1 MSLDNMELKELKP
14 YFFQSFWY
22 ILEIVIVVVIIN
34 YILSVFFPINNFPE
48 FFSRCLGIYTV
59 YQIFIYSTL
68 KLANDA
74 KKDAY
79 SALKFMNETALL
91 LIEVYR
97 NDYASYFVLSIVLK
111 NHINLQLHKS
121 VFNMVEVREKYRK
134 LIENIDNKDIF
145 SIKLEIIS
153 INHELSLLDQEFLLS
168 IILRIIKSSTPA
180 HVNQYMSR
188 YEDNEAKSKNNE
200 NQDR

>member
-1 MSLDNMELKELKP
+1 
-14 YFFQSFWY
+14 
-22 ILEIVIVVVIIN
+22 
-34 YILSVFFPINNFPE
+34 
-48 FFSRCLGIYTV
+48 
-59 YQIFIYSTL
+59 
-68 KLANDA
+68 
-74 KKDAY
+74 
-79 SALKFMNETALL
+79 
-91 LIEVYR
+91 
-97 NDYASYFVLSIVLK
+97 
-111 NHINLQLHKS
+111 
-121 VFNMVEVREKYRK
+121 MVEVREKYRK

>member
-1 MSLDNMELKELKP
+1 
-14 YFFQSFWY
+14 
-22 ILEIVIVVVIIN
+22 
-34 YILSVFFPINNFPE
+34 
-48 FFSRCLGIYTV
+48 
-59 YQIFIYSTL
+59 
-68 KLANDA
+68 
-74 KKDAY
+74 
-79 SALKFMNETALL
+79 
-91 LIEVYR
+91 
-97 NDYASYFVLSIVLK
+97 
-111 NHINLQLHKS
+111 
-121 VFNMVEVREKYRK
+121 MVEVREKYRI